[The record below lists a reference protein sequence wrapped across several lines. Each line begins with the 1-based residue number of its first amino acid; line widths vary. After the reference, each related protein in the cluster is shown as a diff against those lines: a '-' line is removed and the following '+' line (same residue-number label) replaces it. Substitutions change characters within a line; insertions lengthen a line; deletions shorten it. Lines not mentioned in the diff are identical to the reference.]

1 MIMRNDLAQVQNIL
15 DYRFSEF
22 ENLELA
28 LTAAGADEANHDG
41 NRRMAQMGEKLI
53 EFLLAEAAYAA
64 GASRAHINENVTSAV
79 ARKHRENI
87 AKTVGIAPFVRCC
100 PRQGDES
107 PSRAVLSLAVCA
119 IVWAC
124 WLDSARDVDVVHRLL
139 HHLGFGL
146 PSGSCLDPREALTQG
161 RALQEPSY
169 NLLRLDQPSTGDMLC
184 SSAGLSSANTAAL
197 SSLVGF
203 DTIETRQR
211 DVSDNESDE
220 RMRSE
225 SPFRGP
231 NLCSFATS
239 PCLSAMELDTR
250 VPTSVE
256 THTSHPE
263 VLQEES
269 SQQPQEG
276 EGNENRPSKFNR
288 PMNSIAGSIED
299 ASCSASR
306 SQPRTKRTTH
316 ETHRHRIEKSAQPY
330 RSSHKPAQSI
340 RKLVRRDNRHETS
353 TEKSSGQEEDRDEAS
368 TEQDNSEI
376 NACILEG
383 KRRYDSLGYDDTN
396 LLGSEQAKRLLASVS
411 SDKQVLALRS
421 LLVAVG
427 GCDSLMSLKNIL
439 QAYRESHKS
448 NSPAHANI
456 SSNAE
461 RVEIIKRLG
470 EKAAYCTFL
479 RYCHIHKL
487 FVDNSK
493 LRRNTTD
500 NFINSNATSI
510 AAQSSRGR
518 GNPVTAMEAKIT
530 KSMMQEVYPHIEP
543 THSHYQ
549 SRYREMTSWR
559 RAGRRLEQLVSGFNH
574 GVLGLLPLVTYNL
587 NLVEN
592 MYGNPVRPLSA
603 CTDPIRIFHLPDD
616 KFQLFIEILA
626 ANAGGFLQDLGSA
639 ATPIVVGIF
648 ENSIDTS
655 NTFSIEDTDDDDI
668 MGCPKGSPRLL
679 ELISSAA
686 TPLPSAI
693 A

>member
-1 MIMRNDLAQVQNIL
+1 M
-15 DYRFSEF
+15 
-22 ENLELA
+22 
-28 LTAAGADEANHDG
+28 
-41 NRRMAQMGEKLI
+41 
-53 EFLLAEAAYAA
+53 
-64 GASRAHINENVTSAV
+64 
-79 ARKHRENI
+79 
-87 AKTVGIAPFVRCC
+87 
-100 PRQGDES
+100 
-107 PSRAVLSLAVCA
+107 
-119 IVWAC
+119 
-124 WLDSARDVDVVHRLL
+124 
-139 HHLGFGL
+139 
-146 PSGSCLDPREALTQG
+146 DPREALTQG
-161 RALQEPSY
+161 RTPLHDVQTPNFSSNQALQESSY
-169 NLLRLDQPSTGDMLC
+169 SLLRLDQPNTDDMHC
-184 SSAGLSSANTAAL
+184 SSAGLSSANNAAL

-203 DTIETRQR
+203 DTIETIQR
-211 DVSDNESDE
+211 HISDNESDKQ
-220 RMRSE
+220 MWSE
-225 SPFRGP
+225 SPFQEP
-231 NLCSFATS
+231 NVCSFATS

-256 THTSHPE
+256 ANSSHAE

-269 SQQPQEG
+269 SQQPQDG
-276 EGNENRPSKFNR
+276 ERNENRPSKFNR
-288 PMNSIAGSIED
+288 PTNSITGSIKD

-306 SQPRTKRTTH
+306 SQPRTTRTTH
-316 ETHRHRIEKSAQPY
+316 ETHRHRIEKMAQPH
-330 RSSHKPAQSI
+330 RSRRKPAQSI

-353 TEKSSGQEEDRDEAS
+353 TEKNLGQDEDRDEAPA
-368 TEQDNSEI
+368 EQDNSDI
-376 NACILEG
+376 SACILKR
-383 KRRYDSLGYDDTN
+383 KRRYESLGYGDTN
-396 LLGSEQAKRLLASVS
+396 LLSSEQTKRLLASVS
-411 SDKQVLALRS
+411 SDKQVLVLRS
-421 LLVAVG
+421 FLVAVG

-439 QAYRESHKS
+439 QAYRESHQS

-456 SSNAE
+456 LSNAQ
-461 RVEIIKRLG
+461 RVEVIKRLG

-487 FVDNSK
+487 FMDNSK
-493 LRRNTTD
+493 LRPNATD

-559 RAGRRLEQLVSGFNH
+559 RAGRRLEQLVSGFDY

-626 ANAGGFLQDLGSA
+626 ANAGGFLQDLGRA
-639 ATPIVVGIF
+639 ATPIIVGIF

-655 NTFSIEDTDDDDI
+655 KTFSIEDTDDDDI
-668 MGCPKGSPRLL
+668 MSCPKGSPLLL

-686 TPLPSAI
+686 TPALSAI
-693 A
+693 AQG

>member
-1 MIMRNDLAQVQNIL
+1 MIMRNDLTQLQNIL
-15 DYRFSEF
+15 DYRFSDF
-22 ENLELA
+22 DNLELA
-28 LTAAGADEANHDG
+28 LTAAGADEGNHDG

-64 GASRAHINENVTSAV
+64 GASR
-79 ARKHRENI
+79 
-87 AKTVGIAPFVRCC
+87 
-100 PRQGDES
+100 
-107 PSRAVLSLAVCA
+107 
-119 IVWAC
+119 
-124 WLDSARDVDVVHRLL
+124 
-139 HHLGFGL
+139 
-146 PSGSCLDPREALTQG
+146 
-161 RALQEPSY
+161 
-169 NLLRLDQPSTGDMLC
+169 
-184 SSAGLSSANTAAL
+184 
-197 SSLVGF
+197 VGF

-211 DVSDNESDE
+211 DISDNESDE
-220 RMRSE
+220 QMWSE
-225 SPFRGP
+225 SPFREP

-256 THTSHPE
+256 ANTSHPE
-263 VLQEES
+263 VLREES
-269 SQQPQEG
+269 SRQPQEG
-276 EGNENRPSKFNR
+276 EENENRPSKFNR
-288 PMNSIAGSIED
+288 PTNSIAGSIED

-306 SQPRTKRTTH
+306 SQPRTTRTTH
-316 ETHRHRIEKSAQPY
+316 ETRRHRIEKSAQPY
-330 RSSHKPAQSI
+330 RSSQKPAQSI
-340 RKLVRRDNRHETS
+340 RKLVRRDNRHKTS

-368 TEQDNSEI
+368 AEQDNSDI
-376 NACILEG
+376 SVCILKG
-383 KRRYDSLGYDDTN
+383 KRRCESLGYGDTN

-411 SDKQVLALRS
+411 SDKQVLVLRS

-439 QAYRESHKS
+439 QAYRESHKF

-456 SSNAE
+456 SSNVQ
-461 RVEIIKRLG
+461 RVEMIKRLG

-493 LRRNTTD
+493 LRRNATD

-549 SRYREMTSWR
+549 SRYREITSWR

-592 MYGNPVRPLSA
+592 MYGNPIRPLSA
-603 CTDPIRIFHLPDD
+603 CIDPIRIFHLPDD
-616 KFQLFIEILA
+616 KFQLFIEVLA
-626 ANAGGFLQDLGSA
+626 ANAGGFLQDLGRA
-639 ATPIVVGIF
+639 ATPIVMGIF

-655 NTFSIEDTDDDDI
+655 KTFSIEDTDDDDI
-668 MGCPKGSPRLL
+668 MGCRKGSPRLL
-679 ELISSAA
+679 ELISSSAA
-686 TPLPSAI
+686 TPAPSAI